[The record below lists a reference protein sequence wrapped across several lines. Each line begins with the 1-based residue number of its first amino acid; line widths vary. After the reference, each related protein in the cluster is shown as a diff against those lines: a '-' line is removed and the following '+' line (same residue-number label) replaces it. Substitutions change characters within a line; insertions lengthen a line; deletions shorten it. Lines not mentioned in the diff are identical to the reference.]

1 MFKGPIA
8 ALVTPFRDGS
18 IDEAAFR
25 SLVEWQITEG
35 RMPGVTRIRRR
46 LAGAWCGICAAF
58 RQPCGRSHR
67 WPVRM
72 RRNLRRDGK

>member
-25 SLVEWQITEG
+25 SLVEWQITQGSHGIVSGGTTGESPAL
-35 RMPGVTRIRRR
+35 RH
-46 LAGAWCGICAAF
+46 AGCRA
-58 RQPCGRSHR
+58 
-67 WPVRM
+67 
-72 RRNLRRDGK
+72 